1 MRTLVTGLAGFTG
14 NYLREELARAGHEV
28 VGLEA
33 DLTDAPAVEAEVRWV
48 QPEWVVHLAGIAFVG
63 HGDQNDFYKVNLL
76 GTRNLLSSVAGCARR
91 PSCVLLAS
99 SSNVY
104 GDSPEGVLLEESPE
118 HPTNDYAVSKL
129 AMERMAHLWYDRLPL
144 VIARPFNYTGV
155 GQSEAFLVPKIVAHF
170 RARAAVIE
178 LGNLD
183 VWRDLSDVRSV
194 VRAYRRLLE
203 ECPARQTV
211 NVCSG
216 RTYAL
221 REILALMEEIAGYH
235 IEVAVNAEY
244 VRPSEVRRLCG
255 DPSRLR
261 RLIGD
266 WHTPPLDETLRWMY
280 SR

>member
-1 MRTLVTGLAGFTG
+1 MRTLVTGLGGFTG
-14 NYLREELARAGHEV
+14 KYLREELGRAGHEV
-28 VGLEA
+28 AGLEA
-33 DLTDAPAVEAEVRWV
+33 DLTDASAVAAEIGRI

-76 GTRNLLSSVAGCARR
+76 GTRNLLSSLAGCARR

-104 GDSPEGVLLEESPE
+104 GNSLEGVLSEESPE
-118 HPTNDYAVSKL
+118 HPANDYAVSKM
-129 AMERMAHLWYDRLPL
+129 AMERMARLWHDRLPL

-203 ECPARQTV
+203 ECPAGQTV

-216 RTYAL
+216 RTYSL
-221 REILALMEEIAGYH
+221 REILALMEGIAGYD

-244 VRPSEVRRLCG
+244 VRQSEVRRLCG